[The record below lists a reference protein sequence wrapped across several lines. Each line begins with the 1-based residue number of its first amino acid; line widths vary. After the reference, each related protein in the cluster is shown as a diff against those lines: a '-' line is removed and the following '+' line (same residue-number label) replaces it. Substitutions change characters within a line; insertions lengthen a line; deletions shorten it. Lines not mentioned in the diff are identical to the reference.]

1 MHDPISLILSMLS
14 KKVIKKQIMVSP
26 VDINTVTGLSEQDA
40 IARLKD
46 EGYNELPSAQSR
58 NLFSIAWEI
67 VQDPIFLLL
76 VGGGVIYWI
85 LGDLQEALILLGF
98 VFLIAGIS
106 LYQEGKTEHALEALR
121 DLSSPRA
128 LVIRDGERKRIAGR
142 EVVREDIL
150 ILAEGDRVPAD
161 AIVLSCSNFSTDES
175 LLTGESLPVRKVAAV
190 GSLEMAR
197 PGGDELPFVFSGTL
211 VVQGQGIAKVQA
223 IGAQTEMGKIG
234 KALQKVQPEPTPLQQ
249 EMNRL
254 VSRLFGIALLLCVVI
269 VVIYGLMRGDWLKGI
284 LAGITLAM
292 AILPNEFPVV
302 VTIFLALGAWRIS
315 QNHVLA
321 RRTSAVET
329 LGSATVLC
337 VDKTG
342 TLTQNIMAVQ
352 QLFAYNQSENS
363 QPYSLGLHSKEPL
376 PETVHELVEFCIL
389 ASQRDP
395 FDPMEKAFK
404 QLGDRYLADTEHL
417 HNDWKLLREYPLSPE
432 LLAMSHVWQ
441 SADSK
446 QYEIAAKGAP
456 EAIADLCH
464 FTPEQQQILAVQI
477 SQMAEQGLRVLG
489 VAKAPLLGAPPP
501 FLPPHPSLNL
511 DSLPDK
517 QHDFPFQFLG
527 LVGLS
532 DPVRPTVAAAIKECY
547 TAGIRVVMITGD
559 YPETAQTI
567 ARQVGLMQMGA
578 IVTGAELDRMS
589 DDELQERIQSTNI
602 FARAVPEQKLRIVNA
617 LKSKGEIVAMTGD
630 GVNDAPALKS
640 AQIGIAMGQRG
651 TDVARESA
659 ALVLLDDDFS
669 SIVQAV
675 KLGRRIFDNLRK
687 AMAYLL
693 AIHIPIAGM
702 SLIPVLF
709 KLPLVL
715 LPVHVAFLHL
725 IIDPACSIVLEAEP
739 AEATVMQRPPRNSKE
754 PLFGRK
760 TVGLAVLQGVVIL
773 AIVLAIFM
781 ISLYRRQGELD
792 ARALT
797 FTTLILANLGL
808 ILSESS
814 TSRLSLKIL
823 RSPNAALWWVIGGG
837 LLFLVLVLYV
847 PFLRQLFSFS
857 LLHPIDLAIC
867 LGGGAIS
874 LVWFELLKLLD
885 RPQGVIKA
893 KPGRPN

>member
-1 MHDPISLILSMLS
+1 MVATFDP
-14 KKVIKKQIMVSP
+14 
-26 VDINTVTGLSEQDA
+26 NTAIGLSEQNA

-46 EGYNELPSAQSR
+46 DGYNELPSAQSR
-58 NLFSIAWEI
+58 NLLSIAWNSI
-67 VQDPIFLLL
+67 QDPIFLLL
-76 VGGGVIYWI
+76 VGGGIVYWI
-85 LGDLQEALILLGF
+85 LGDLQEALILIGF
-98 VFLIAGIS
+98 VFFITGIS

-142 EVVREDIL
+142 EVVRGDFL
-150 ILAEGDRVPAD
+150 VLAEGDRVSAD
-161 AIVLSCSNFSTDES
+161 AIVLSCSNLSTDES
-175 LLTGESLPVRKVAAV
+175 LLTGESLPVRKVNAV
-190 GSLEMAR
+190 GNVEMAR
-197 PGGDELPFVFSGTL
+197 PGGDELPFVYSGTL
-211 VVQGQGIAKVQA
+211 VVQGQGIAQVKA

-234 KALQKVQPEPTPLQQ
+234 KALQKIKPETTPLQQ
-249 EMNRL
+249 EMTRL
-254 VSRLFGIALLLCVVI
+254 VSRLFGIALSLCVAI
-269 VVIYGLMRGDWLKGI
+269 VVIYGFTTRDWLKGV

-321 RRTSAVET
+321 RRASAVET
-329 LGSATVLC
+329 VGSATVLC

-342 TLTQNIMAVQ
+342 TLTQNQMAVQ
-352 QLFAYNQSENS
+352 QLLAYNQAENP
-363 QPYSLGLHSKEPL
+363 QPYDLELHSSEAL
-376 PETVHELVEFCIL
+376 PEAVHQLVEFCIL

-404 QLGDRYLADTEHL
+404 ELGDRYLAHTEHL
-417 HNDWKLLREYPLSPE
+417 HTDWKLLREYPLSPH
-432 LLAMSHVWQ
+432 LLAMSHVWE
-441 SADSK
+441 SADDK
-446 QYEIAAKGAP
+446 LYEVAAKGAP

-464 FTPEQQQILAVQI
+464 FTPQQQQI
-477 SQMAEQGLRVLG
+477 MAAQVSAMASQGLRVLG
-489 VAKAPLLGAPPP
+489 VAKASLVGAPPP
-501 FLPPHPSLNL
+501 FLPPHPSLNPNH
-511 DSLPDK
+511 LPDK
-517 QHDFPFQFLG
+517 QHDFPFEFIG

-532 DPVRPTVAAAIKECY
+532 DPVRPTVAAAIQECH

-578 IVTGAELDRMS
+578 VVTGAELDGMS
-589 DDELQERIQSTNI
+589 DAELEQRIQSTNI
-602 FARAVPEQKLRIVNA
+602 FARAVPEHKLRLVNA
-617 LKSKGEIVAMTGD
+617 LKSKGEVVAMTGD
-630 GVNDAPALKS
+630 GVNDAPALKA
-640 AQIGIAMGQRG
+640 AQIGIAMGERG

-669 SIVQAV
+669 SLVQAV

-687 AMAYLL
+687 AMSYLI

-739 AEATVMQRPPRNSKE
+739 AEATVMQRPPRNPKE
-754 PLFGRK
+754 PLFGKK
-760 TVGLAVLQGVVIL
+760 TLSLAVLQGSGIL
-773 AIVLAIFM
+773 AIVLAIFA
-781 ISLYRRQGELD
+781 IALYRRQGEFE

-808 ILSESS
+808 ILSEGS
-814 TSRLSLKIL
+814 TSRLGLKIL
-823 RSPNAALWWVIGGG
+823 KSPNPALWWVLGGG
-837 LLFLVLVLYV
+837 LLFLGLVLYV
-847 PFLRQLFSFS
+847 PFLRHLFSFS
-857 LLHPIDLAIC
+857 LLRAIDLAIC
-867 LGGGAIS
+867 LGGGLIS
-874 LVWFELLKLLD
+874 LLWFEMLKQTRKI
-885 RPQGVIKA
+885 RP
-893 KPGRPN
+893 